1 MGLEFGRWAHLPR
14 EIHAVGAAP
23 PPTRPQSRTCLQ
35 GARVRFRV
43 KARVGVGVR
52 GRVRVLDHGL
62 LPLEDARALAELAD
76 LALLLGVLGRVRAI
90 G

>member
-35 GARVRFRV
+35 GVRVRVRV

-52 GRVRVLDHGL
+52 LRLRLRLRVSPNLPGR
-62 LPLEDARALAELAD
+62 RAVACT
-76 LALLLGVLGRVRAI
+76 GGIPTRPST
-90 G
+90 